1 MKKIE
6 ESDNIMVEPIFDF
19 QFRLI
24 LIGDSTVGKSS
35 LLKYFTE
42 GKFTDECD
50 PTVGVD
56 FYARLIEVK
65 QGVRVKLQLWDTA
78 GQERFRSITR
88 SYYRNSVGALIVF
101 DITNRRSFENLAGW
115 LHESRA
121 HIEPQK
127 VVYVVVG
134 HKADRDDERQVTT
147 REGRM
152 FAEMNGLKYVE
163 TSAKTGQNV
172 EEAFLMVAREVHA
185 LLEQGKIRV
194 EDGWDGVKTGFT
206 RPAQPFHVIEGEKES
221 GGCC

>member
-1 MKKIE
+1 MFSLDTESSNKDPLAIDQTKMDICSKIF
-6 ESDNIMVEPIFDF
+6 IFYLF
-19 QFRLI
+19 F
-24 LIGDSTVGKSS
+24 
-35 LLKYFTE
+35 
-42 GKFTDECD
+42 
-50 PTVGVD
+50 
-56 FYARLIEVK
+56 
-65 QGVRVKLQLWDTA
+65 
-78 GQERFRSITR
+78 FRSITR

-194 EDGWDGVKTGFT
+194 EEGWDGVKTGFT